1 MSAGSTSRSGNPPGM
16 LTRLRAMVAGEI
28 PAGTLESYQA
38 AGASVYDLFVQ
49 AEHRRSD
56 LVAGGKTPWTMTDNE
71 HSHLTAAWVAFALQ
85 TLGDAFLQADYEA
98 DPGTIGFV
106 PPVTA
111 RQAELFY
118 GEVEEWLAAALRA
131 RSDETFVLPKRIPV
145 RLPEWVEVE
154 PCPLPH
160 LDAMMEACR
169 KIVEHAGIAVADC
182 VRSAQDGSHKAELS
196 ALQGEMAS
204 LTSSSEY
211 AQSMHR
217 ALRSPDEALHER
229 LETTV
234 KAVIEGAFRIG
245 QIAVMPAA
253 AAEEQARRQPLAAS
267 VPPTRRLP
275 LPGMPG
281 FDLFCLTDPHWVDHF
296 RNDPRAQKA
305 LRYLWSRDPSPQATL
320 DIQEEIEA
328 AFARGDISYA
338 KDSRTRQGYCYFC
351 CPWGPIYRVDRE
363 TRIGGQSLR
372 PGQEFAYD
380 VSAEAVA
387 EGGEFKRE
395 IKVGRFSN
403 TSETDYCDGK
413 D

>member
-1 MSAGSTSRSGNPPGM
+1 MSAGSSSRTGNPPGM
-16 LTRLRAMVAGEI
+16 LTRLRAMAAGEVS
-28 PAGTLESYQA
+28 AETLESYRG

-49 AEHRRSD
+49 AEHRRSE

-71 HSHLTAAWVAFALQ
+71 HSYLTAAWVAFALQ
-85 TLGDAFLQADYEA
+85 TLGDAFLQADYDA
-98 DPGTIGFV
+98 DPGTDGFV

-145 RLPEWVEVE
+145 RLPEWVAVE

-160 LDAMMEACR
+160 LDAMMAAAR
-169 KIVEHAGIAVADC
+169 KITEHAGIAVADC
-182 VRSAQDGSHKAELS
+182 ARSVQDGSHKAELS
-196 ALQGEMAS
+196 ALQGEVAS
-204 LTSSSEY
+204 LVSSSDY
-211 AQSMHR
+211 AQNMYQSRH
-217 ALRSPDEALHER
+217 SPGGALHER
-229 LETTV
+229 MESSI
-234 KAVIEGAFRIG
+234 KSAIEAAFRIG
-245 QIAVMPAA
+245 QVAVMPAA
-253 AAEEQARRQPLAAS
+253 AIEEQQRRQSRLLNT
-267 VPPTRRLP
+267 PTRRLP

-281 FDLFCLTDPHWVDHF
+281 FDLFCLTDPHWVQHF
-296 RNDPRAQKA
+296 RNDPKAQKA

-338 KDSRTRQGYCYFC
+338 KDSRTKQGYCYYC
-351 CPWGPIYRVDRE
+351 CPWGAIYHVDRE
-363 TRIGGQSLR
+363 NRIGGQALR

-387 EGGEFKRE
+387 EGGDFKRE
-395 IKVGRFSN
+395 ITVGRFSN
-403 TSETDYCDGK
+403 TSETDYCLGK

>member
-1 MSAGSTSRSGNPPGM
+1 MTAGSTSRPGNPPGM
-16 LTRLRAMVAGEI
+16 LTKLRAMVAGEVS
-28 PAGTLESYQA
+28 AETLESYRG

-49 AEHRRSD
+49 AEHRRSE
-56 LVAGGKTPWTMTDNE
+56 LVGGGKTPWTMTNNE
-71 HSHLTAAWVAFALQ
+71 HSYLTAVWIAFALQ
-85 TLGDAFLQADYEA
+85 TLGDAFLQADYDA
-98 DPGTIGFV
+98 DPGTVGFV

-118 GEVEEWLAAALRA
+118 GEVEEWLAAAQRA
-131 RSDETFVLPKRIPV
+131 RSDAAFMLPKRIPV
-145 RLPEWVEVE
+145 RLPEWVAVE

-160 LDAMMEACR
+160 LDAMMAACR
-169 KIVEHAGIAVADC
+169 KIVEHAGVAVADC
-182 VRSAQDGSHKAELS
+182 VRSVQDGSHKGEIS

-204 LTSSSEY
+204 LTSSSDY
-211 AQSMHR
+211 AQSMYR
-217 ALRSPDEALHER
+217 ALHSPGGTLHER
-229 LETTV
+229 LESTIKST
-234 KAVIEGAFRIG
+234 IEGAFRIG
-245 QIAVMPAA
+245 QIAVMPGAA
-253 AAEEQARRQPLAAS
+253 IEEQTRRQRPPAS

-275 LPGMPG
+275 LPGAPG
-281 FDLFCLTDPHWVDHF
+281 FDLFCLTDPHWVQHF
-296 RNDPRAQKA
+296 RNDPKAQKA

-338 KDSRTRQGYCYFC
+338 KDSRTQQGYCYYC
-351 CPWGPIYRVDRE
+351 CPWGAIYHVDRE

-372 PGQEFAYD
+372 PGEEFAYD

-387 EGGEFKRE
+387 EGGDFKRE

-403 TSETDYCDGK
+403 TSETDYCDGR